1 MCFQWSKLKE
11 FPVYRLEPAK
21 SHIFAP
27 KFSALQLCPLHP
39 LSCVKI
45 QHLKSHTMLPIPVP
59 LFTSLHWELT
69 ALQFTS
75 VSFHCEIRIETRLT
89 LCDCCEEQISWYE
102 NALTQCL
109 VPGENHTVLKSTLDI
124 PNSQCLL
131 HSFLFLFVG
140 YSADYLVYR

>member
-11 FPVYRLEPAK
+11 FPVHRLEPAK

-27 KFSALQLCPLHP
+27 KFSALQLCPL
-39 LSCVKI
+39 SCVKI
-45 QHLKSHTMLPIPVP
+45 QHLKSHTMLQIPVP
-59 LFTSLHWELT
+59 LFTSLPWELM

-75 VSFHCEIRIETRLT
+75 VSFHCEIRIETRLI

-131 HSFLFLFVG
+131 HYFLFLFVG
-140 YSADYLVYR
+140 YSADYLVYG

>member
-11 FPVYRLEPAK
+11 FPVHWLNLP
-21 SHIFAP
+21 SPTFLLQSSLPSI
-27 KFSALQLCPLHP
+27 SALCTQ
-39 LSCVKI
+39 SCVKI

-59 LFTSLHWELT
+59 LFTSLPWELM

-75 VSFHCEIRIETRLT
+75 VSFHCEIRIETRLI